1 MKVLVVG
8 SGAREHAIVQKCIE
22 SEMADKEVFCAP
34 GNAGIGMIAECVDI
48 KADNIEA
55 LAVFAKKQNIELT
68 IVGPEVPLVMGIVD
82 LFKKEERYI
91 LGPSKLAAA
100 VEGSKLFA
108 KSVLGLSGLSNA
120 TASYKPFVSSEKA
133 KEYIQEHSM
142 PVVIKAKGLAS
153 GKGVVV
159 AKSVEEA
166 EEAVDRLADLEFGW
180 PILVEEYLAGWEC
193 SFTVLADGKNIIPFP
208 VSCDYK
214 QDLSGKNTGGLGAY
228 SPVPRLTEEHYN
240 EILGYTRRFLE
251 KLCDIGIPYTGF
263 LYPGIIVTS
272 NGPKILEFN
281 CRLGDPE
288 AQVILPRLESD
299 FVKLCYDTAKG
310 ELSEEENILWSPD
323 AFVGIVLASPGYPD
337 KPEVGDRIYGLEEAA
352 KKGALVFHGGTKKND
367 KEKLVTDGGRVLS
380 IVGRGSDN
388 ESARKIAY
396 EAASHISFGNK
407 DSEKGKQWYRK
418 DIALGV

>member
-22 SEMADKEVFCAP
+22 SEMADRVFCAP

-48 KADNIEA
+48 QADNIEG
-55 LAVFAKKQNIELT
+55 LAAFAKKRKIDLT

-82 LFKKEERYI
+82 LFESKELPI
-91 LGPSKLAAA
+91 LGPSKLAAS

-108 KSVLGLSGLSNA
+108 KSVLRLSGLSNA
-120 TASYKPFVSSEKA
+120 TAEYKPFVSPEKA
-133 KEYIQEHSM
+133 KKYIQEHSM
-142 PVVIKAKGLAS
+142 PVVIKENGLAS

-159 AKSVEEA
+159 AKNVEEA
-166 EEAVDRLADLEFGW
+166 EEAIDILAASESCWL
-180 PILVEEYLAGWEC
+180 ILVEEYLVGWEC

-214 QDLSGKNTGGLGAY
+214 QDLAGKNTGGLGAY

-251 KLCDIGIPYTGF
+251 KLYDIGIPYKGF

-299 FVKLCYDTAKG
+299 FVKLCSEAANGK
-310 ELSEEENILWSPD
+310 LSEEENICWSPD
-323 AFVGIVLASPGYPD
+323 AFVNVVVASPGYPD
-337 KPEVGDRIYGLEEAA
+337 KPKTGYRIYGLEEAE
-352 KKGALVFHGGTKKND
+352 KKGALVFHGGTKIND
-367 KEKLVTDGGRVLS
+367 KKKLVTDRGRVVS